1 VSDLYLD
8 SHALTTGKAGV
19 AQGSSQRSGSGSGS
33 DTERGIAAAAAA
45 VPALSLEQ
53 RLEILASAAV
63 AASSCTA
70 CRLAQGRNSV
80 VFGAGNPQAAL
91 MFIGEGPG
99 AEEDRQGLP
108 FVGRA
113 GELLTKIIEAIDLR
127 RDEVYIGNIVKC
139 RPPGNRDPEPDEIAA
154 CAGFLRQQIA
164 AIGPRVLVLLGRIA
178 AHALLGEGTPI
189 SKMRGHWTTVQGIA
203 TMVTFHP
210 AALLRNP
217 SLKRPV
223 WEDMQQVRDRL
234 RATK

>member
-1 VSDLYLD
+1 VLNL
-8 SHALTTGKAGV
+8 L
-19 AQGSSQRSGSGSGS
+19 
-33 DTERGIAAAAAA
+33 
-45 VPALSLEQ
+45 
-53 RLEILASAAV
+53 
-63 AASSCTA
+63 
-70 CRLAQGRNSV
+70 
-80 VFGAGNPQAAL
+80 
-91 MFIGEGPG
+91 GEGPG

-113 GELLTKIIEAIDLR
+113 GELLTKIIEAIEMR

-154 CAGFLRQQIA
+154 CAGFLSQQIA
-164 AIGPRVLVLLGRIA
+164 AVRPRVLVLLGRIA

-189 SKMRGHWTTVQGIA
+189 SKMRGHWYTVHGVE

-234 RATK
+234 RATR